1 MDGEDVKEVESREH
15 WKGDR
20 EKRKEIEGKAL
31 REESD
36 RYYFLYK
43 LNLFRSTCVEPDTYL
58 LLNISLIPPCTY
70 PRAEPTFVFLSLSYK
85 FY

>member
-1 MDGEDVKEVESREH
+1 M
-15 WKGDR
+15 
-20 EKRKEIEGKAL
+20 